1 MVAGFAPKRASNNTL
16 RPVTIRQLINAEQ
29 PHPDA
34 DFIVDGAEL
43 GQLTFVAVVRNISRN
58 ATNIAYSVE
67 DGTGQMEVRQWLD
80 SSSDDTQKAAEIRQ
94 NVYVRVLGT
103 LKSFQGRRSLS
114 AGHMRAVVDYNE
126 VLFHRLEA
134 IHSHLQIT
142 RGTHGAPGTQAD
154 AGQGLIRGQPNDI
167 GAYSGSN
174 AQNVLDQ
181 YKSLDELPRRI
192 MGIVTQEAE
201 NHHDGVHVNH
211 IARILKNVDVSQVKS
226 AVEDLSSEGYLY
238 TAADDDHVLPTA

>member
-1 MVAGFAPKRASNNTL
+1 
-16 RPVTIRQLINAEQ
+16 
-29 PHPDA
+29 
-34 DFIVDGAEL
+34 
-43 GQLTFVAVVRNISRN
+43 
-58 ATNIAYSVE
+58 
-67 DGTGQMEVRQWLD
+67 
-80 SSSDDTQKAAEIRQ
+80 
-94 NVYVRVLGT
+94 
-103 LKSFQGRRSLS
+103 
-114 AGHMRAVVDYNE
+114 MRAVVDYNE

-142 RGTHGAPGTQAD
+142 RGTHGAPGTQPD
-154 AGQGLIRGQPNDI
+154 VGQGLIRGQPNDI

-181 YKSLDELPRRI
+181 YQSLDELPRRI

-201 NHHDGVHVNH
+201 NHHDGVHVSH
-211 IARILKNVDVSQVKS
+211 IARMLRNVDIAQVRS